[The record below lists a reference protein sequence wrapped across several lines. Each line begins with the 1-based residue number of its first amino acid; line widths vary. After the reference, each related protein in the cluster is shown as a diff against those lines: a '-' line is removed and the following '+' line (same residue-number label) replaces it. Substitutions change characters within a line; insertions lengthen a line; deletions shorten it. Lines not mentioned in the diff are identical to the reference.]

1 MRRRDWLGSL
11 ALASVPGLVHAR
23 RSERVDVVVV
33 GAGLAGLEAALQ
45 LQSQGAKVRVFE
57 AGQRVG
63 GRVRT
68 IESNGLRFET
78 GATEFADSYARC
90 QKRITEFGLTL
101 ATGSPPSREMT
112 LCIDDDL
119 IDASRWSEAK
129 ANTLDEPWGT
139 QLPPM
144 ILSGLLQRHNP
155 LATSGDWALDRHAD
169 LDISLFEF
177 LRGKGTPANVL
188 ALADVG
194 ANYNALHS
202 TSALDAL
209 RRDAMRKDASATGG
223 VKLLDGGSSR
233 LPEAMAQRLGDRIS
247 LDSEVAG
254 IAKLRRGYRIALA
267 DGRSVEARAVIVAVP
282 CARTDA
288 ISLVDVDHVDSIA
301 PLWRARPMTAIS
313 QVHLRPLAPFWL
325 DDGFP
330 ATMWSDS
337 ALERV
342 FAIRNAAGE
351 VERLLVWLNGKGA
364 QRADNLGSEL
374 ASFAKL
380 ELARV
385 RPASRGKVEVLHTVR
400 WSQLPGIGGA
410 YAEVSPGQSGAVKA
424 ALKSL
429 PAFASANRGLAF
441 AGEHMVF
448 DVPGI
453 EAALASGER
462 AAAGVSN
469 VL

>member
-1 MRRRDWLGSL
+1 M
-11 ALASVPGLVHAR
+11 
-23 RSERVDVVVV
+23 
-33 GAGLAGLEAALQ
+33 
-45 LQSQGAKVRVFE
+45 RVFE